1 MACLPLSY
9 MLNRSRH
16 RGCAQGFPGWPRKY
30 RLTYRRVLLGVPAVL
45 EFCGDP
51 EPLGGVLIYTYKEI
65 YYKELAHVVMG
76 IGKSRDKQPGKL
88 ETQESACFRL
98 SPKGRKILMS
108 QREGIRA

>member
-1 MACLPLSY
+1 
-9 MLNRSRH
+9 MLNRSQH

-51 EPLGGVLIYTYKEI
+51 EPLGGVCIYTYKEI

-76 IGKSRDKQPGKL
+76 IGKSRDKQPASWRPRRVHV
-88 ETQESACFRL
+88 ESQVE
-98 SPKGRKILMS
+98 PKG
-108 QREGIRA
+108 QENTDVPA